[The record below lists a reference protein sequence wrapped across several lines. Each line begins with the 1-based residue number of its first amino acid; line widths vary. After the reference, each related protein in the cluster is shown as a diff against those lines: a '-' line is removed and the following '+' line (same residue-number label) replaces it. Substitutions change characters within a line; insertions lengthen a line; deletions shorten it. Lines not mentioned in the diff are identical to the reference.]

1 MIIHKNAASLR
12 LITTGTKDMRID
24 NATEGRRLP
33 MAPMINVGI
42 LVSQWSQE
50 KFSRY
55 WTFEMKPTAVTGIAQ
70 KMIKAAMKPMT
81 AILRT
86 TRCHHEIFRD
96 FQTTSLGLMPIY
108 LGDTIFGQQKLQV
121 ERLEL
126 TVKSLVM

>member
-12 LITTGTKDMRID
+12 LIITGTKDMRID

-55 WTFEMKPTAVTGIAQ
+55 WTFEMRPTNATGIAQ

-81 AILRT
+81 ANLRT

-108 LGDTIFGQQKLQV
+108 LGDTIFGQ
-121 ERLEL
+121 
-126 TVKSLVM
+126 